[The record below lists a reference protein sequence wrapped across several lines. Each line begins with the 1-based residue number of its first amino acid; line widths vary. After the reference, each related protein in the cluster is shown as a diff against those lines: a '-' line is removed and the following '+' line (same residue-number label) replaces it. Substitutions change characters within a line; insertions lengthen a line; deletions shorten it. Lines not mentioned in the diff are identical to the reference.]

1 VLPHDQLNSI
11 PVDSWADAADT
22 LTEETSYHMKVEW
35 PGMVDQIQ
43 LYQVTSLSHTFL
55 IVLILGSMIFHLLCA
70 TNTLS
75 LWCHFMTLLVF

>member
-1 VLPHDQLNSI
+1 MVLPHDQLNSI
-11 PVDSWADAADT
+11 PVDSWAEAADT

-55 IVLILGSMIFHLLCA
+55 LVLILDSMIFHLLSA
-70 TNTLS
+70 AKALS
-75 LWCHFMTLLVF
+75 L